1 MRDLEGTLMLVA
13 GGAGAVG
20 EGIVGA
26 LLRGGARVIVLS
38 RSETKLAELGAHL
51 QPGAGGRLVPLQGDV
66 ADPAD
71 AERLRAHIAA
81 TLGPLDAVVASL
93 GGWWQGPAVADVD
106 LAAWGGVM
114 HERLV
119 SHFVCARAFA
129 PSLAEHHGIYVIVNG
144 ASAYYP
150 IPSSGL
156 VSIAGSAL
164 LMLARVLATEG
175 RPDGVTYRSVVL
187 ETSIVTRAT
196 PKGGPEWLT
205 ADEVGRFIARLI
217 AEGGGDSDD
226 PIVRLQFKNQVPA
239 E

>member
-26 LLRGGARVIVLS
+26 LLRGGARVIVPS
-38 RSETKLAELGAHL
+38 RSEAKLAELGARL
-51 QPGAGGRLVPLQGDV
+51 QPGAGGRLIPLVGEV
-66 ADPAD
+66 GDPAD
-71 AERLRAHIAA
+71 VERLRVHIAA
-81 TLGPLDAVVASL
+81 KLGPLDAVVAAI

-106 LAAWGGVM
+106 LATWAGVL

-150 IPSSGL
+150 IPGSGL
-156 VSIAGSAL
+156 VSIAGSGL
-164 LMLARVLATEG
+164 LMLARVLAAEG
-175 RPDGVTYRSVVL
+175 RPEGVTYRSVVL
-187 ETSIVTRAT
+187 ETSIITRAA

-226 PIVRLQFKNQVPA
+226 PIVRLQFKNQVPL